1 MLKKFKKIIFILIIF
16 ICIYIGK
23 VNAFTIVLDPGHGGS
38 DAGAVN
44 KSAGLKESVINYKI
58 ASYLSAYL
66 NKYEDVNVLITRS
79 KNEYVSLKNRVDVAL
94 NNNADLFLCL
104 HIDSAESS
112 KARGATTYITYKNNL
127 DKYNKNCKE
136 LSNLILNNLSKLGI
150 KNNGAKTR
158 IIYKDGAEWHYAD
171 GSRADYYAV
180 IRYCMKGTSGNGAKY
195 ELDIAAGESIP
206 AILVEHCY
214 IKNGDEKFVKTNS
227 AIAKLAKADLMG
239 IVEYYNLKLKENESL
254 DDIIIEED
262 LKKVKIK
269 SLKNIKTKKAQINWY
284 KDNIADGY
292 QIYMTEATI
301 NSKEMKT
308 KNKLK
313 LRKKCSTKSKAL
325 KTIQKGTKI
334 QILKKNAKKAGGY
347 TWYKVQYNDEKGY
360 VASKYLENIHNVG
373 VYKKVTTIG
382 SNKTTSYTKTK
393 LSKNKVYNFK
403 VRSYKK
409 TKNSTQYGEYSTA
422 KTIKIT
428 K

>member
-239 IVEYYNLKLKENESL
+239 VVDYYNLKLKEGESL

-262 LKKVKIK
+262 LSKAVIK
-269 SLKNIKTKKAQINWY
+269 SLKNIKKKKAELSWF
-284 KDNIADGY
+284 KDNEADGY
-292 QIYMTEATI
+292 EIYMAEATI
-301 NSKEMKT
+301 NSKNMKT

-313 LRKKCSTKSKAL
+313 LRKKSSTKSKAL
-325 KTIQKGTKI
+325 TTIPKGAKI
-334 QILKKNAKKAGGY
+334 QIIKKNAKKSGGY
-347 TWYKVQYNDEKGY
+347 TWYKVKYNGKKGY
-360 VASKYLENIHNVG
+360 AAGKYLESVHNIGN
-373 VYKKVTTIG
+373 YKKITTID
-382 SNKTTSYTKTK
+382 SNKTVAYTKAK
-393 LSKNKVYNFK
+393 LSKNKIYYFK
-403 VRSYKK
+403 IRSYKNVK
-409 TKNSTQYGEYSTA
+409 TTTKYGTYSNVKN
-422 KTIKIT
+422 IKIT
-428 K
+428 R